1 MNIEHLGIDEKL
13 LTQHLLRILNHI
25 VYTMAPD
32 IVCFH
37 RGMNVGHF
45 IRYNVSQPSHE
56 EYQMLDVFKGIAI
69 LQYLNK

>member
-1 MNIEHLGIDEKL
+1 MVFTKHVLRL
-13 LTQHLLRILNHI
+13 LALI

-37 RGMNVGHF
+37 RAMNVDHF

-56 EYQMLDVFKGIAI
+56 EYQMLDDFKGIAI
-69 LQYLNK
+69 LHYFNK

>member
-1 MNIEHLGIDEKL
+1 MNIEHLVVLLKL
-13 LTQHLLRILNHI
+13 FTQPVLRVVAHI

-37 RGMNVGHF
+37 RAMNVDHF

-56 EYQMLDVFKGIAI
+56 EYQMLDVSKEW
-69 LQYLNK
+69 L